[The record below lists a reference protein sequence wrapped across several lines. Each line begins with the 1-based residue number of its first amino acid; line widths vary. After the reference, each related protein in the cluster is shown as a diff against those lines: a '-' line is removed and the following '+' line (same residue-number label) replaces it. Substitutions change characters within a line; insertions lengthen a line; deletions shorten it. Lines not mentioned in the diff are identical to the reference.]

1 MKMAEEIG
9 IVTRYFG
16 KINVAAIKLYN
27 KLKIGDKIR
36 IEGAT
41 TAFEQEIESMQ
52 IDRKDISEA
61 SIGQEIAIKVKDR
74 VREND
79 KVFLVE

>member
-1 MKMAEEIG
+1 MVEEIG
-9 IVTRYFG
+9 VVTRFFG
-16 KINVAAIKLYN
+16 KIMVAAIKLT
-27 KLKIGDKIR
+27 KPLKISDNIR

-41 TAFEQEIESMQ
+41 TAFEQKVESMQ
-52 IDRKDISEA
+52 IDRKEISEA

-79 KVFLVE
+79 KVFRVE